1 MEPFRKSFS
10 REDIPDMSG
19 KVIIVTGGATGIGK
33 ETVTQ
38 LLHRNARV
46 YVASRSKA
54 KFRKLLED
62 TSISDVNKSN
72 LKFLELDLSDVQ
84 SCIRAA
90 NRFKDL
96 ETRVDVVVANAALSV
111 MPQTLTTDGLEIQ
124 LGTNHLGHFVFIY
137 SLMDLVKETSIKVGD
152 ARIVVVAS
160 HAHAMY
166 KPVPGSIID
175 FDGLRVEGPTSL
187 RSIADVQAGLQRY
200 ARSKLANIL
209 FTRALD
215 KQFRETGHDN
225 VYVNCLNPGTVGTSA
240 SSDSAAIPPW
250 MAVISSGTVRLT
262 GIPVQDG
269 ARTPLLLATDP
280 EIKSQ
285 RLSGRYF
292 DVGPLSGKFWYGY
305 SWDATDTKLS
315 DAAGNE
321 KLMATLWKWS
331 LEMMERFL

>member
-1 MEPFRKSFS
+1 MEPFRKCFS
-10 REDIPDMSG
+10 SEDIPDLSG
-19 KVIIVTGGATGIGK
+19 RVIVVTGGATGIGK

-38 LLHRNARV
+38 LLQRNARV
-46 YVASRSKA
+46 YVASRSMT

-62 TSISDVNKSN
+62 LSIPDINKTT
-72 LKFLELDLSDVQ
+72 LRFLELDLSDVK

-90 NRFKDL
+90 KQLEQL
-96 ETRVDVVVANAALSV
+96 ETRLDVVIANAALSV

-137 SLMDLVKETSIKVGD
+137 SLLDLIKETSKNVGD

-166 KPVPGSIID
+166 KPIPGSIID
-175 FDGLRVEGPTSL
+175 FDGLGVEGPDRL
-187 RSIADVQAGLQRY
+187 RSMADVQASFQRY

-209 FTRALD
+209 FARALD
-215 KQFRETGHDN
+215 KHFQETGHSN
-225 VYVNCLNPGTVGTSA
+225 VFVNCLNPGTVGTSV

-250 MAVISSGTVRLT
+250 MALFSSAAVRLT
-262 GIPVQDG
+262 GISVQDG
-269 ARTPLLLATDP
+269 ARTTLLLATDAK
-280 EIKSQ
+280 IKSQ
-285 RLSGRYF
+285 RLRGRYF

-321 KLMATLWKWS
+321 KLMVTLWKWS
-331 LEMMERFL
+331 LEMMDKFM